1 MNERMSESA
10 KNDLATAARN
20 VLRESFQEIV
30 IENLAPVQIPIG
42 PVETLTLTW
51 EQRCRARRKCTTDEG
66 TKVALVLP
74 RGTVLSDG
82 VLLHNQSDKTIQVK
96 AQAEDVLVV
105 SPSDA
110 MQMCVIA
117 HHLGNWHRSLQLND
131 DGTIVVEYDS
141 PLAKWLE
148 QKKISCQKAHL
159 SYHPNLKGA
168 AHD

>member
-1 MNERMSESA
+1 MNESA
-10 KNDLATAARN
+10 KNDLAATARD
-20 VLRESFQEIV
+20 VLKSSFKEIV
-30 IENLAPVQIPIG
+30 IERLPEMQTPIG

-51 EQRCRARRKCTTDEG
+51 EQRCRAHRKCVTEGG

-82 VLLHNQSDKTIQVK
+82 VLLHNNSDKTIQVK
-96 AQAEDVLVV
+96 AQSEDVLVV
-105 SPSDA
+105 SPRDP
-110 MQMCVIA
+110 MEMCVIA

-141 PLAKWLE
+141 PLVKWLE
-148 QKKISCQKAHL
+148 MKKISCQKAQL

>member
-1 MNERMSESA
+1 MSESTRD
-10 KNDLATAARN
+10 DLTVAARDA
-20 VLRESFQEIV
+20 LKQSFNEIV
-30 IENLAPVQIPIG
+30 VEKLPDVQIPIG

-51 EQRCRARRKCTTDEG
+51 EQRCRAHRKCTTEKG
-66 TKVALVLP
+66 TRIALVLP

-82 VLLHNQSDKTIQVK
+82 VLLHNHLDKTIQVK
-96 AQAEDVLVV
+96 AQAEEVLVV
-105 SPSDA
+105 TPKDA
-110 MQMCVIA
+110 MEMCVIA

-131 DGTIVVEYDS
+131 DGTIVVEFDS

-148 QKKISCQKAHL
+148 QKKISCTKASL

>member
-1 MNERMSESA
+1 MSDL
-10 KNDLATAARN
+10 KNDTLAEAARA
-20 VLRESFQEIV
+20 VAKQSFTEVIV
-30 IENLAPVQIPIG
+30 DRLPEAQTPLGPI
-42 PVETLTLTW
+42 ETLTLSW
-51 EQRCRARRKCTTDEG
+51 EQRCRAHRKCSTDEG

-82 VLLHNQSDKTIQVK
+82 VLVYNTAEKTIRVRS
-96 AQAEDVLVV
+96 QAEEVLVV
-105 SPSDA
+105 RPKDA

-131 DGTIVVEYDS
+131 DGTIVVEFDS

-148 QKKISCQKAHL
+148 QKSIDCQKENL

>member
-1 MNERMSESA
+1 MDSINKSA
-10 KNDLATAARN
+10 KNDLVATARD
-20 VLRESFQEIV
+20 VLKHSFEEIV
-30 IENLAPVQIPIG
+30 IEKLPDLQIPIG
-42 PVETLTLTW
+42 PVEMLTLTW
-51 EQRCRARRKCTTDEG
+51 EQRCRAHRKCVTDEG
-66 TKVALVLP
+66 TKVTLVLP

-82 VLLHNQSDKTIQVK
+82 VLLHNQSDKTIQVR

-105 SPSDA
+105 SPSNA

-141 PLAKWLE
+141 PLAKWLD
-148 QKKISCQKAHL
+148 QKKISCEKAHL